1 MAGQFL
7 RNFVGHGGPVEMESC
22 NAVLLEEACGHQWA
36 GDEILV
42 IFPLE
47 RLRCRRNLC
56 EKPLRGL
63 PVHASSHAQHLY
75 ADLGLKLGRLR
86 PTSAHGSS
94 ITRL

>member
-1 MAGQFL
+1 M
-7 RNFVGHGGPVEMESC
+7 EMESC

-75 ADLGLKLGRLR
+75 AGPRVEAWAAATDKRTWIVNYALVVRIFG
-86 PTSAHGSS
+86 SAVERSCP
-94 ITRL
+94 